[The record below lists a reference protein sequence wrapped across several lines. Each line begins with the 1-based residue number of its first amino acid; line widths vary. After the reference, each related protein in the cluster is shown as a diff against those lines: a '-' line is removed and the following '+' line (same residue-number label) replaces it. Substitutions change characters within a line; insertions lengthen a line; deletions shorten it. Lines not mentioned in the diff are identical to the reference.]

1 MTNLDSTLKIRVI
14 TLLTKVCIVKAIVFP
29 VVMYRRETW
38 TINKAECWRIDGF
51 KLWCWRRLLRVLW
64 TAGRW
69 NQSWIFTGRE
79 DAEIEAPT
87 LWVPAVKSWLIGK
100 DLNAGKEWGQEEKGA
115 TEEEKIGWNHLLSGH
130 EFEQTPEDSEEQG
143 SLTCCR
149 SWGGRVEHDL
159 ATEQQQL
166 PNKSLYNLS
175 ATWSLHYFY
184 YDGVEK
190 FSALKIRLLS
200 FYGCTVFFETQM
212 SPILHLLQPLYIKT
226 IMQLIIIDLFPI
238 DKILCFGL
246 FLHQKLRFTQIKSL
260 YSTVMAIF
268 LWDS

>member
-1 MTNLDSTLKIRVI
+1 MQRPDSLEKTDV
-14 TLLTKVCIVKAIVFP
+14 
-29 VVMYRRETW
+29 
-38 TINKAECWRIDGF
+38 
-51 KLWCWRRLLRVLW
+51 
-64 TAGRW
+64 
-69 NQSWIFTGRE
+69 
-79 DAEIEAPT
+79 
-87 LWVPAVKSWLIGK
+87 GK
-100 DLNAGKEWGQEEKGA
+100 DGGQEEKGA